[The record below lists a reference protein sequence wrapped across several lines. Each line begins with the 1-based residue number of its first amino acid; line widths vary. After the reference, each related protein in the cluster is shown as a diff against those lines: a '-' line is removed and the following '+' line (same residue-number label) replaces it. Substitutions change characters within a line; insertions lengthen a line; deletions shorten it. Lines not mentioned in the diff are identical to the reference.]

1 VIISLISRQQQGDNM
16 RHNELARI
24 WALYHGQTGT
34 AKQVERI
41 KKILSEDDL
50 ARMLKDR
57 GITL

>member
-1 VIISLISRQQQGDNM
+1 MKHRNKGDNM
-16 RHNELARI
+16 RHNELAKI

-34 AKQVERI
+34 AKQVGRI

-50 ARMLKDR
+50 VRMLKDR